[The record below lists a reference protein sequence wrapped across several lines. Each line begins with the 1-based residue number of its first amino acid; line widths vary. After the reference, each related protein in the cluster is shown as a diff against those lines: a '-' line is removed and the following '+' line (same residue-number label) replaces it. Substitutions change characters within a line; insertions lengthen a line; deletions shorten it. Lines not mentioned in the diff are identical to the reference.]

1 MAQLSEN
8 EVLLLSHLGYNLYK
22 EGQYDKAIVFF
33 EGLSEM
39 HPDRAELH
47 SVLALLYYLTG
58 KSEAAL
64 TEGVEA
70 LKRKQNDVSIQMTL
84 GEIYLA
90 LNQPDNAREMLNRA
104 YSQALATNHPA
115 ASRILLLLQSNR

>member
-8 EVLLLSHLGYNLYK
+8 ELLLLSHLGFNLYK
-22 EGQYDKAIVFF
+22 EGQYDKAIIFF

-39 HPDRAELH
+39 HPERPELH
-47 SVLALLYYLTG
+47 SVLSLLYYLTG
-58 KSEAAL
+58 KPEEAL

-70 LKRKQNDVSIQMTL
+70 LKRKQNDVSLQMTL

-90 LNQPDNAREMLNRA
+90 LNQPDNALEMLNRA

-115 ASRILLLLQSNR
+115 APRILLLLQSNR